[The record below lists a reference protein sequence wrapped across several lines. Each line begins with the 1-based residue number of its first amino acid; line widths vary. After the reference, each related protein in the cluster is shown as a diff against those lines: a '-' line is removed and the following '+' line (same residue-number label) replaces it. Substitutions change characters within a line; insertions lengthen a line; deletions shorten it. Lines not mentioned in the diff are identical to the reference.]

1 MLRWLIYILVTAN
14 LVLFLWLGLGPD
26 HRVPMVVQ
34 QEEGNLRIISG
45 EPEMPEVPEVSE
57 TKQAMRYCYA
67 SLPFSNKLV
76 ADDII
81 ETLAAEGLGTSLHKE
96 SLVQPPEYHL
106 ILPAPSESV
115 EIIQKQLQDAGIEGA
130 EIITA
135 ADGQQT
141 ILLDIFLVQSNMT
154 DRIAEVESAGFAPRV
169 LKKSGDLLLY
179 SVHVST
185 ELEQKEFHKL
195 LNNRDILYDGQM
207 FSSFPCTEIVSG
219 NRNE

>member
-14 LVLFLWLGLGPD
+14 LVIFLWLGLGPD
-26 HRVPMVVQ
+26 NRIPMVVQ
-34 QEEGNLRIISG
+34 QEEGDLRVIRDD
-45 EPEMPEVPEVSE
+45 PEEQEVPDAE
-57 TKQAMRYCYA
+57 QAVRYCYA

-81 ETLAAEGLGTSLHKE
+81 STLAAEGLGTSLHKE

-106 ILPAPSESV
+106 ILPAPSSSV
-115 EIIQKQLQDAGIEGA
+115 GIIQKQLRDAGIEGA

-141 ILLDIFLVQSNMT
+141 ILLDIFLVESNMA
-154 DRIAEVESAGFAPRV
+154 DRIVEVESAGFAPRV

-185 ELEQKEFHKL
+185 ELEQDAFHKL
-195 LNNRDILYDGQM
+195 LNKKDMLYDGQM
-207 FSSFPCTEIVSG
+207 FSSFPCAEIVSG
-219 NRNE
+219 N